1 MFADMVANMVANRV
15 AAVQNRLTVRQ
26 QVLPR
31 TSGLWLAMVLAVATP
46 FSTATTPEI
55 DQPVLSCDF
64 GHVLIDLSFSSA
76 RLNSCKQT
84 DEGVFSVST
93 APENIP
99 INRSPWYA
107 FKVYSE
113 HPQNITLYLHYP
125 LYTHRYLPKISKDG
139 LNWQA
144 IHQDDMQLL
153 FDGKAIKLQLD
164 VGPEALWVAAQA
176 IIDNRSYEDYTRE
189 LAGLDFLQRQ
199 QLGSSVGGRPI
210 YMLETTT
217 QAERYIVLIGR
228 QHPPEITGALGM
240 RDFIERILQ
249 DEPLA
254 NAFRERYGILMIPN
268 MNPDGVEHG
277 FWRHNMGGIDLNR
290 DWGPFTQPETALV
303 RDQLNRFVDAD
314 GPQLSLF
321 LDFHSTNRDVF
332 YTQTREMTQFMPEF
346 TDLWLAQ
353 VQERMTQSY
362 PDYLVEIV
370 PGYNAESAVAKNW
383 ISKVFGVPAIT
394 VEYGDETPRATITEL
409 SVISA
414 EEMMTLLLR
423 LEP

>member
-1 MFADMVANMVANRV
+1 MITT
-15 AAVQNRLTVRQ
+15 VQNRMRHALGLCLAI
-26 QVLPR
+26 VLVV
-31 TSGLWLAMVLAVATP
+31 TNTASTAATP
-46 FSTATTPEI
+46 GI
-55 DQPVLSCDF
+55 DQPVLNCDF
-64 GHVLIDLSFSSA
+64 GNVLIDISFSSA

-84 DEGVFSVST
+84 DENVFSVST

-113 HPQNITLYLHYP
+113 HQQDITLYLHYP
-125 LYTHRYLPKISKDG
+125 LYSHRYLPKISKDG
-139 LNWQA
+139 LSWQP
-144 IHQDDMQLL
+144 IDQDDMQLL
-153 FDGKAIKLQLD
+153 FDGKAIKMRLN
-164 VGPEALWVAAQA
+164 VGPEALWVAAQE

-189 LAGLDFLQRQ
+189 LANLDFLQRR
-199 QLGSSVGGRPI
+199 QLGFSIGGRPI
-210 YMLETTT
+210 YMVETTT
-217 QAERYIVLIGR
+217 EAERYIVLIGR
-228 QHPPEITGALGM
+228 QHPPEISGALGM
-240 RDFIERILQ
+240 RDFIERIVQ

-254 NAFRERYGILMIPN
+254 NAFREKYGILVIPN

-303 RDQLNRFVDAD
+303 RDQLNRFVQA
-314 GPQLSLF
+314 GNPQLSLF

-346 TDLWLAQ
+346 TELWFAQ
-353 VQERMTQSY
+353 IQERMTQSH
-362 PDYLVEIV
+362 PDYQVETV
-370 PGYNAESAVAKNW
+370 PGYDAESTVAKNW

-394 VEYGDETPRATITEL
+394 VEYGDETPRATINQL

-414 EEMMTLLLR
+414 EEMMKLLLR